1 MTDWINQI
9 HHGDCRALMRR
20 MIADGVK
27 VQCVITSPPYWGLR
41 DYGHERQFGL
51 EPTPRS
57 HVLRLRHT
65 FGLVR
70 DLLRPDG
77 TLWLN
82 YGDTYASSGG
92 SGWQGTTG
100 QRSDRRKVD
109 VPKKKRTA
117 RGRLKPKDLI
127 GLAWK
132 IAFAL
137 QDDGWFFRSPIIW
150 HKLNPMPESAKDRP
164 TTAHEYL
171 FLMAKRRTYYY
182 NNAAV
187 REPAS
192 LDSHARRGRA
202 VSTTFQAPGQHAH
215 GGILAARPNNKVSGW
230 ASGPGSH
237 KTMEHASERDVEK
250 EAAGLR
256 DVTKFRVPKHV
267 NMEESLNEIQED
279 RNMRTVWTFAS
290 EAFKGA
296 HFATFPRA
304 LVERCIL
311 AGTRPGDIVF
321 DPFMGSGTVAEV
333 ATALGRRYIGCEISM
348 KYIRMFKRYRSS
360 QIGLPLESPKE
371 Q

>member
-1 MTDWINQI
+1 MTDWVNEI
-9 HHGDCRALMRR
+9 HHGDCRALMRK
-20 MIADGVK
+20 MIRDGVK

-65 FGLVR
+65 FSLVN
-70 DLLRPDG
+70 DLLRSDG

-82 YGDTYASSGG
+82 YGDSYASSGG

-100 QRSDRRKVD
+100 QRSNRRHVD

-127 GLAWK
+127 GLAWRV
-132 IAFAL
+132 AFAL
-137 QDDGWFFRSPIIW
+137 QDDGWYFRSPIIW

-164 TTAHEYL
+164 TTAHEYV
-171 FLMAKRRTYYY
+171 FLMSKRRSYYY
-182 NNAAV
+182 DHAAV

-192 LDSHARRGRA
+192 SNSHPRRPAA
-202 VSTTFQAPGQHAH
+202 VT
-215 GGILAARPNNKVSGW
+215 GW
-230 ASGPGSH
+230 DHGPGAH
-237 KTMEHASERDVEK
+237 TTMRHASERDSEK
-250 EAAGLR
+250 ESAGLR
-256 DVTKFRVPKHV
+256 DVQKFKSRSKNNGVGFGHGYDEVRKPRAV
-267 NMEESLNEIQED
+267 NMEDSLNEVQED
-279 RNMRTVWTFAS
+279 RSMRTVWTFAS

-333 ATALGRRYIGCEISM
+333 ATSLGRRFIGCEISA
-348 KYIRMFKRYRSS
+348 KYIKMFKRYRSS
-360 QIGLPLESPKE
+360 QIGLALETPSGE
-371 Q
+371 

>member
-1 MTDWINQI
+1 MNWVNEI
-9 HHGDCRALMRR
+9 HRGDCRALMRK
-20 MIADGVK
+20 MIRDGVQ

-65 FGLVR
+65 FALVR
-70 DLLRPDG
+70 DLLRKDG

-100 QRSDRRKVD
+100 VRQNRRHVD
-109 VPKKKRTA
+109 VPPKKRTA
-117 RGRLKPKDLI
+117 RGRLKPKDLM
-127 GLAWK
+127 GLAWR

-137 QDDGWFFRSPIIW
+137 QDDGWYFRSPIIW

-164 TTAHEYL
+164 TTAHEYV
-171 FLMAKRRTYYY
+171 FLMAKRRSYYY
-182 NNAAV
+182 DHAAI

-192 LDSHARRGRA
+192 ENTHPRR
-202 VSTTFQAPGQHAH
+202 
-215 GGILAARPNNKVSGW
+215 AANPVAGW
-230 ASGPGSH
+230 DKGAGSH
-237 KTMEHASERDVEK
+237 MTLHHATERDVEK
-250 EAAGLR
+250 ETLGLR
-256 DVTKFRVPKHV
+256 DVQKFKPRIPKAE
-267 NMEESLNEIQED
+267 NMEDSLNEIQDD
-279 RNMRTVWTFAS
+279 RSMRTVWTFATES
-290 EAFKGA
+290 FKGA

-321 DPFMGSGTVAEV
+321 DPFMGTGTVAEV
-333 ATALGRRYIGCEISM
+333 ATSLGRRFIGCEISA
-348 KYIRMFKRYRSS
+348 KYIKMFKRYRSS
-360 QIGLPLESPKE
+360 QIGLPLEVK
-371 Q
+371 